1 MHSLLSGTT
10 EKWKGYWLPWVVKI
24 FLTCLFPGFSTSGS
38 CEVWNWPR
46 RGNSRKGNS
55 HFEKSLTDLPNPTLP
70 ETWAVVCHLV
80 PPCSDL
86 PLLPFQ
92 HHTVCSALSL
102 QETDTGAG
110 PHLWFVNQ
118 LWQLPAGLQRERC
131 CGAWLQWG
139 CSSKVR
145 EFLVAFLCF
154 STLLLLRWDVW
165 SCPLSSHLVD
175 PNKLREFSVFYL
187 LMPSNVSFFS
197 PSYTVSFELCWIA
210 LTLLAVSGM

>member
-1 MHSLLSGTT
+1 MERILASLGGQTL
-10 EKWKGYWLPWVVKI
+10 I
-24 FLTCLFPGFSTSGS
+24 DLFVPYGS
-38 CEVWNWPR
+38 CEVWDWPR
-46 RGNSRKGNS
+46 RGNSRKGDS

-70 ETWAVVCHLV
+70 ETWAVVCHLM

-110 PHLWFVNQ
+110 PDLWFVNQ
-118 LWQLPAGLQRERC
+118 LWQLPAGLQREKC

-145 EFLVAFLCF
+145 EFLAAFLCF
-154 STLLLLRWDVW
+154 S
-165 SCPLSSHLVD
+165 PLPQDGMYD
-175 PNKLREFSVFYL
+175 PVL
-187 LMPSNVSFFS
+187 
-197 PSYTVSFELCWIA
+197 WA
-210 LTLLAVSGM
+210 LTWWTRTNWENLMCFLY